1 MSILPDHFDL
11 IARFYERVIP
21 PPHPDDLRKLLRL
34 PCEGWLLD
42 AGGGTGRVV
51 DALRGE
57 AAGIVVSDL
66 SSGML
71 REAFHKKGLHP
82 TRAHAERLPFADATF
97 DRVLVV
103 DALHHFC
110 DQPDAVADLV
120 RVVRPGGRIVIEEP
134 DYTRFVVKLVAAAE
148 KLALMRSRFFTP
160 EAVAQMF
167 AAKGVGAEIL
177 REESGY
183 RAWIVAQM

>member
-1 MSILPDHFDL
+1 MGILPDHFDL

-21 PPHPDDLRKLLRL
+21 PPRPDDLRKLLRL

-51 DALRGE
+51 AALRGE

-66 SSGML
+66 SRGML
-71 REAFHKKGLHP
+71 REAFHKTGLNA
-82 TRAHAERLPFADATF
+82 TRAHAERLPFRDATF

-110 DQPDAVADLV
+110 DQTDAVADLV

-134 DYTRFVVKLVAAAE
+134 DYTRFAVKLVAVAE
-148 KLALMRSRFFTP
+148 KLALMRSKFHTP
-160 EAVAQMF
+160 EAVAEMF
-167 AAKGVGAEIL
+167 VTSGVGAEIV
-177 REESGY
+177 REESGF